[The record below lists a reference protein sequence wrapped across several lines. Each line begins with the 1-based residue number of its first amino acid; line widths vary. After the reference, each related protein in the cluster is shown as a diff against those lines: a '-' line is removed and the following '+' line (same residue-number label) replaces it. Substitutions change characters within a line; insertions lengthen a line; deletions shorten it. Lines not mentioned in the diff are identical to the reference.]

1 MTKKLLILLLG
12 TCALPLAAAEPVK
25 LETTEQIV
33 SYGIGMQIAQSLM
46 QQDVTI
52 VDVDVI
58 ALAINDIFAGREPR
72 ISAARLQEA
81 QGDYRQLIAQQKQ
94 KLAAAAKAAGEAFLA
109 KNREREGVV
118 ELDSGLQ
125 YKVLVEGNG
134 ESPSNTDTVSV
145 HYRGTLLDGQEFDSS
160 YKRNQPA
167 EFPVSNVIAGWQQAL
182 PMMSVGSKWQLWI
195 PAELAYGSSGAGP
208 KIGPNATLQFE
219 VELLEIKR

>member
-125 YKVLVEGNG
+125 YKVLAEGNG